1 MKANINGV
9 EVEGTVEE
17 IAQLMSAVASPAPQS
32 VSTPKERHIPAGL
45 ITKSEP
51 PKTARIVTPSSLDN
65 MEDDPKVTEFLTALY
80 RYKADRHT
88 QNGKAAYIVKL
99 LATGEPYTIKNL
111 MRIAS
116 ANQTLVSNAVRRAAD
131 AGCVIE
137 VSGTA
142 SKLLTR
148 NTKVRLISL
157 GTVEQAIAI
166 REKHSTTRVHT
177 PASVS
182 STKTASSAP
191 SEGTQEQAILRLLG
205 RKDS

>member
-1 MKANINGV
+1 MKANINGI

-17 IAQLMSAVASPAPQS
+17 IAQFMLTVSSSAPQT
-32 VSTPKERHIPAGL
+32 VSTSKERHIPSGL

-51 PKTARIVTPSSLDN
+51 PKAAKIVTSSSLDN

-88 QNGKAAYIVKL
+88 QNGKAAYVVKL

-157 GTVEQAIAI
+157 GTVEQATAV
-166 REKHSTTRVHT
+166 RANYTNTRVHT
-177 PASVS
+177 TAPVS
-182 STKTASSAP
+182 SPVVVASS
-191 SEGTQEQAILRLLG
+191 SEATQEQAILRLLG